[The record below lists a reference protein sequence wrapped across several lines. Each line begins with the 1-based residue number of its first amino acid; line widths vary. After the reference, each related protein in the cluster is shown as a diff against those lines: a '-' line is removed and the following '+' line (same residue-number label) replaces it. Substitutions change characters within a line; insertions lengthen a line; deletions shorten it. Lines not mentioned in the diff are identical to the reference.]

1 MKLNK
6 EQEDMLSGKFGRG
19 TKKAIEILVALGE
32 AKGAEEL
39 VKISYAHL
47 MPPDVMFYPY
57 GRQGRWA
64 SEMTHELTLD
74 IDRLRVTATIEP
86 KFCNLA
92 IAKTIQYTDDMIA
105 EMDKIQ
111 GAATDFYEKIGVIPT
126 YSALPFYVRPGKF
139 GEHVSI
145 AESIAIL
152 WYNTMFGSRCERD
165 DGVTSLAAA
174 ITGYCPLAGAHLSEN
189 RPAEVTI
196 RLAENIKFEQ
206 FADADWD
213 AFSLA
218 SSRLCREKR
227 PVFVGIPSNI
237 GLTSLK
243 HLFAV
248 IAVESGLAVMH
259 IVGVTPEAP
268 SLEKALG
275 GRKPQ
280 AEYVVGEKELA
291 EAYQLANTTSDRDI
305 DFILLGCPH
314 LTIREMRDLAEE
326 LDGKKIK
333 DGVNLV
339 AVTTRMLLEQA
350 RDLGYVDII
359 QKAGGTL
366 SCDMCIAFAGT
377 QVTGVIA
384 TNSIKADFF
393 YAGFSAEGKRKVRFG
408 STREC
413 AKSALTGK
421 WEGRVPWNK

>member
-1 MKLNK
+1 MRLNR
-6 EQEDMLSGKFGRG
+6 EQEDMLSGKYGRG
-19 TKKAIEILVALGE
+19 TQKAIEILIGLGE
-32 AKGAEEL
+32 AQGAEEL

-47 MPPDVMFYPY
+47 MPPDVMFFPY

-64 SEMTHELTLD
+64 HEMTRELTMD

-86 KFCNLA
+86 LFCDLA
-92 IAKTIQYTDDMIA
+92 IAKTLQFSDDMIT
-105 EMDKIQ
+105 EMNKIQ
-111 GAATDFYEKIGVIPT
+111 GAASDFYERIGVIPT

-145 AESIAIL
+145 AESISIL

-165 DGVTSLAAA
+165 DGVTSLSAA

-189 RPAEVTI
+189 RPGEVTI
-196 RLAENIKFEQ
+196 RLGEDLNFEQ
-206 FADADWD
+206 FTDADWD

-227 PVFVGIPSNI
+227 PIFVGIPRDI
-237 GLTSLK
+237 GLTDLK

-268 SLEKALG
+268 SLETALG

-280 AEYVVGEKELA
+280 AEYVVGKKELI

-314 LTIREMRDLAEE
+314 LTLRELRDLAEE
-326 LDGKKIK
+326 LDGKKVK

-350 RDLGYVDII
+350 RDMGYVHSI
-359 QKAGGTL
+359 QNAGGIV

-408 STREC
+408 STRDC
-413 AKSALTGK
+413 AKAALTGK
-421 WEGRVPWNK
+421 WEGRVP

>member
-1 MKLNK
+1 
-6 EQEDMLSGKFGRG
+6 MLSGKYGRG
-19 TKKAIEILVALGE
+19 TQKAIEILIGLGE
-32 AKGAEEL
+32 AQGAEEL

-47 MPPDVMFYPY
+47 MPPDVMFFPY

-64 SEMTHELTLD
+64 HEMTRELTMD

-86 KFCNLA
+86 LFCNLA
-92 IAKTIQYTDDMIA
+92 IAKTIQFTDDMIA
-105 EMDKIQ
+105 EMNKIQ
-111 GAATDFYEKIGVIPT
+111 GAASDFYERIGVIPN

-165 DGVTSLAAA
+165 DGVTSLSAA

-189 RPAEVTI
+189 RPGEVTI
-196 RLAENIKFEQ
+196 RLGEDLKFEQ
-206 FADADWD
+206 FTDADWD

-227 PVFVGIPSNI
+227 PVFVGIPRHI
-237 GLTSLK
+237 GLTDLK

-268 SLEKALG
+268 SLETALG

-280 AEYVVGEKELA
+280 AEYVVGKKELV

-314 LTIREMRDLAEE
+314 LTLRELRELAEE

-333 DGVNLV
+333 GGVNLV

-350 RDLGYVDII
+350 RDMGYVNSI
-359 QKAGGTL
+359 QNAGGTI

-408 STREC
+408 STRDC
-413 AKSALTGK
+413 ARAALTGK
-421 WEGRVPWNK
+421 WEGRVPWDKS

>member
-1 MKLNK
+1 MRFNK
-6 EQEDMLSGKFGRG
+6 EQEEMLSGKFGRG

-32 AKGAEEL
+32 AQGAEEL

-47 MPPDVMFYPY
+47 MPPDVMFFPY
-57 GRQGRWA
+57 GKQGRWA
-64 SEMTHELTLD
+64 HEMTHELTMD

-92 IAKTIQYTDDMIA
+92 IAKTIQFTDDMIA
-105 EMDKIQ
+105 EMHEIQ
-111 GAATDFYEKIGVIPT
+111 GAATDFYEKIGVIPN
-126 YSALPFYVRPGKF
+126 YSPLAFYVRPGKL

-165 DGVTSLAAA
+165 DGVTSLSAA
-174 ITGYCPLAGAHLSEN
+174 ITGYYPLIGAHLSEN
-189 RPAEVTI
+189 RPGEVTI
-196 RLAENIKFEQ
+196 RLGEDLKFEQ
-206 FADADWD
+206 FNDADWD

-227 PVFVGIPSNI
+227 PVFLGVPRNI
-237 GLTSLK
+237 GLTDLK

-268 SLEKALG
+268 SLEAAMG
-275 GRKPQ
+275 GKKPQ
-280 AEYVVGEKELA
+280 AEYVVGKKELIQ
-291 EAYQLANTTSDRDI
+291 AYQLANTTSDTDI

-314 LTIREMRDLAEE
+314 LTMKELRDLAEE
-326 LDGKKIK
+326 LDGRRVKE
-333 DGVNLV
+333 GVNLV
-339 AVTTRMLLEQA
+339 AVTTRMLFEQA
-350 RDLGYVDII
+350 RDMGYIDSI
-359 QKAGGTL
+359 QNAGGIVTT
-366 SCDMCIAFAGT
+366 DMCIAFAGT
-377 QVTGVIA
+377 QVKGVIA

-408 STREC
+408 STRDC
-413 AKSALTGK
+413 AKAALTGK
-421 WEGRVPWNK
+421 WEGSMP